1 MPGVARDEALLEID
15 GERDDRTVD
24 EEEPLDG
31 ADDGGQEEDLDE
43 KMRGS
48 LSGRGH
54 TSRKAEPPPPAWQ
67 SRLTLLPACWGLHAP
82 TQGGH
87 RYRGENGLFLKTLI
101 EVPSRAPNS
110 NRKAVRSVSRE
121 TLQLW
126 SIRPARRRSF
136 FGLENGHLRHQIIK
150 KIRCAALMKAAP
162 YRARGNLF

>member
-54 TSRKAEPPPPAWQ
+54 TSRNAEPPPTCLAVQIKGPVAG
-67 SRLTLLPACWGLHAP
+67 RL
-82 TQGGH
+82 
-87 RYRGENGLFLKTLI
+87 RG
-101 EVPSRAPNS
+101 R
-110 NRKAVRSVSRE
+110 
-121 TLQLW
+121 
-126 SIRPARRRSF
+126 F
-136 FGLENGHLRHQIIK
+136 FGLREAVVVVFTKFLTRNIHVWPTGSYGL
-150 KIRCAALMKAAP
+150 
-162 YRARGNLF
+162 